1 LPDNIPEREIA
12 MPAENAIIQPQ
23 GRPIWRNLLTV
34 ILAMGGIAVMV
45 YYNLCDTDCS
55 YLKGDLFG
63 VDLKHVGIG
72 FMAALIVLVIVRQSW
87 LIRIMLAGALGGEIH
102 LVAFQ
107 AREEVFCPF
116 CLTFAVI
123 LLVAYVVQYEFKG
136 KGEKGLLK
144 SILYLPGET
153 VVPFLNNLRLP
164 LIGFVLLGYLVMIS
178 AFSGSVTPAYGAEAS
193 PVPSFGK
200 GKVEIIVF
208 TDYFCPPCQAVE
220 KDLEPVLE
228 SVLGKGQATVTF
240 VDMPIHKRTPLY
252 AKYFL
257 YAVRAGKDY
266 REAMKARHELFDLAK
281 GSAPGSDADLAGAL
295 QARHVRLAQHDEKP
309 TFQAWNE
316 IIRQYGITSTPTL
329 VVKHSGTDVRT
340 YRGSTEIRQ
349 GLESLKKTLS
359 PKEPPRKARR
369 GKA

>member
-1 LPDNIPEREIA
+1 

-123 LLVAYVVQYEFKG
+123 LLAAYVVQYEFKG

-164 LIGFVLLGYLVMIS
+164 LIGFVLMGYLVMIS

-193 PVPSFGK
+193 LVPSFGK

-228 SVLGKGQATVTF
+228 AVLKNEQATVMF
-240 VDMPIHKRTPLY
+240 VDMPIHRQTVLY
-252 AKYFL
+252 AKFFL
-257 YAVRAGKDY
+257 YAVRAANDY
-266 REAMKARHELFDLAK
+266 REALQARHQLFDLAK
-281 GSAPGSDADLAGAL
+281 GSAPGSDADLTGAL
-295 QARHVRLAQHDEKP
+295 QARYVRLSPHDVKP
-309 TFQAWNE
+309 AFKALDE
-316 IIRQYGITSTPTL
+316 IIQRHKINSTPTMM
-329 VVKHSGTDVRT
+329 VQYSPADVRT
-340 YRGSTEIRQ
+340 YRGTTEIRQ
-349 GLESLKKTLS
+349 GLESLKKALVPVKP
-359 PKEPPRKARR
+359 PKKKARR